1 MIYNEFSKL
10 PVEGYLEKNRGRNAE
25 EGGIMFFIF
34 RLLIHMVAILIISY
48 LLPGLIRVEGVWAAL
63 VAAFL
68 LGVVNAVLRPILVF
82 FTLPIT
88 VLTLGLFLLVING
101 FMLWVVSAIV
111 RGFHVNGFWG
121 AVLGSVLISLVSW
134 ILSRFLPS

>member
-1 MIYNEFSKL
+1 
-10 PVEGYLEKNRGRNAE
+10 
-25 EGGIMFFIF
+25 MFFIF

-48 LLPGLIRVEGVWAAL
+48 LLPGVIWVEGVWAAL

-68 LGVVNAVLRPILVF
+68 LGIVNAVLRPILIF

-88 VLTLGLFLLVING
+88 VLTFGLFLLVING
-101 FMLWVVSAIV
+101 FMLLLVSSIV

-121 AVLGSVLISLVSW
+121 AVLGSILISLVSW
-134 ILSRFLPS
+134 VLSRFLPS

>member
-1 MIYNEFSKL
+1 
-10 PVEGYLEKNRGRNAE
+10 
-25 EGGIMFFIF
+25 
-34 RLLIHMVAILIISY
+34 VAILIISY
-48 LLPGLIRVEGVWAAL
+48 LLPRLIRVEGMWAAL

-68 LGVVNAVLRPILVF
+68 LGIVNAILRPILVF

-88 VLTLGLFLLVING
+88 VLTFGLFLLVING
-101 FMLWVVSAIV
+101 LMLLLVSAIV

-121 AVLGSVLISLVSW
+121 AVLGSILISIVSW

>member
-1 MIYNEFSKL
+1 
-10 PVEGYLEKNRGRNAE
+10 
-25 EGGIMFFIF
+25 MFFIF

-48 LLPGLIRVEGVWAAL
+48 LLPGLIRVEGIWAAL

-68 LGVVNAVLRPILVF
+68 LGIVNAILRPILVF

-88 VLTLGLFLLVING
+88 VLTFGLFLLVING
-101 FMLWVVSAIV
+101 LMLWLVSAIV

-121 AVLGSVLISLVSW
+121 AVLGSILISIVSW